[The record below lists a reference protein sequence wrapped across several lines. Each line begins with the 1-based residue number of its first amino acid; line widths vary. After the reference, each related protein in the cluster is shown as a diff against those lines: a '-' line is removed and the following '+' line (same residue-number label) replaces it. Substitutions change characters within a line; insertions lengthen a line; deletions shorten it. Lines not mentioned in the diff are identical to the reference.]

1 MVDSTDERP
10 AGLTV
15 QRLTAGATA
24 TLAVVGEIDA
34 ETCGLLA
41 DEICVA
47 IRDGAEAVVVDLAD
61 VPFVDSAGGRT
72 LAVGYEVA
80 QAHRV
85 AFQLVNAPRHVA
97 KRLELV
103 GVRRRLAKPVT
114 SEQAPSAER

>member
-1 MVDSTDERP
+1 MVDSTDNRP
-10 AGLTV
+10 AGLAV

-41 DEICVA
+41 DEIFMA

-72 LAVGYEVA
+72 LTVGYEVA
-80 QAHRV
+80 RAHQV
-85 AFQLVNAPRHVA
+85 GFHLVNAQGHVA
-97 KRLELV
+97 RRLEMV
-103 GVRRRLAKPVT
+103 GVRRHKPFL
-114 SEQAPSAER
+114 